1 MTADHRPG
9 TPGNPRREIPPGT
22 SGHRAAP
29 GKTQDFGGTPH
40 SAPQWKLAAL
50 LAVLSMVSP
59 FSIDTFFPSFHTI
72 ATHFQL
78 SAWAVQQTLT
88 VYMLPLAAMSLV
100 QGPMSD
106 AMGRRPVILA
116 GLLTYT
122 LASIGCTF
130 APNFGSLLVFRA
142 LQGTSAGVGVIVGRA
157 VIRDLY
163 EGPQAQKLLGLVT
176 MIFAFAPAV
185 APVIGGWIQVMLG
198 WRGVFGFMV
207 AIGTALGLAAY
218 VLLPE
223 THPRE
228 LRPRLHVG
236 ELAATAWGIVRHGEF
251 LLLATAMGANFAAMM
266 SFIGAAP
273 AVVEDHWHLRETQ
286 FAHLFLPVIGGLLT
300 GGWVSGRLA
309 GRVTYA
315 VQSRLGFILALSG
328 SGFMTLLQ
336 ALLVE
341 PPILLQQVALC
352 TIALGVQIAS
362 PTLSLRMLDL
372 FPRARGSAASV
383 QSCVSIAIS
392 AMVFGFLSPMLSGS
406 MLTLSEGSFCAALT
420 AFALWNL
427 SQHAVARA
435 RVA

>member
-1 MTADHRPG
+1 MTAEHR
-9 TPGNPRREIPPGT
+9 
-22 SGHRAAP
+22 SG
-29 GKTQDFGGTPH
+29 
-40 SAPQWKLAAL
+40 PQWKLAAL

-72 ATHFQL
+72 AAHFQL
-78 SAWAVQQTLT
+78 SPWAVQQTLT
-88 VYMLPLAAMSLV
+88 VYMLPLAIMSLV
-100 QGPMSD
+100 QGPLSD

-116 GLLTYT
+116 GLSIYT
-122 LASIGCTF
+122 VASIGCTL
-130 APNFGSLLVFRA
+130 APGFGSLLVFRA

-157 VIRDLY
+157 VIRDLF
-163 EGPQAQKLLGLVT
+163 EGPQAQKLLSLVT

-185 APVIGGWIQVMLG
+185 APIIGGWIQVLLG

-207 AIGTALGLAAY
+207 AIGAALGIAAY

-223 THPRE
+223 THPKE

-236 ELAATAWGIVRHGEF
+236 ELGATAWSIVRHGEF
-251 LLLATAMGANFAAMM
+251 LLLAMAMGANFAAMM

-273 AVVEDHWHLRETQ
+273 AVVVDHWHLHETQ
-286 FAHLFLPVIGGLLT
+286 FAHLFMPVIGGLLA

-315 VQSRLGFILALSG
+315 AQSRLGFILALCG
-328 SGFMTLLQ
+328 TGLMTILQ
-336 ALLVE
+336 ALLNE
-341 PPILLQQVALC
+341 PPIPLQQMALC
-352 TIALGVQIAS
+352 TVALGVQIAS

-383 QSCVSIAIS
+383 QSCVSIAIG
-392 AMVFGFLSPMLSGS
+392 ALVFGFLSPLLSGS
-406 MLTLSEGSFCAALT
+406 MLTLSEGAFCAALT
-420 AFALWNL
+420 AFALWSL
-427 SQHAVARA
+427 SQYRLARM